1 MLLKVVKEPQIAQL
15 GVQRPLACDLVSVI
29 HFLPLAASF
38 GASKVPCCFERA
50 PICRGMTRKCDS
62 GTGRLSQAENWH
74 SCVVEASGVRGV
86 GVKVFPTF
94 HFAST
99 RVAPAH
105 V

>member
-38 GASKVPCCFERA
+38 GASKVPCCFE
-50 PICRGMTRKCDS
+50 TRKCDG

-86 GVKVFPTF
+86 GLKVFPTF

-99 RVAPAH
+99 RVARAH